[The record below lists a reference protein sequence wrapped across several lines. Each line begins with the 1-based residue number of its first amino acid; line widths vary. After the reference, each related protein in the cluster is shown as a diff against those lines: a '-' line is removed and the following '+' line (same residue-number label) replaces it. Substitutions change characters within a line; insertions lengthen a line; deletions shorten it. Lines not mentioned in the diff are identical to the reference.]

1 MSTVDP
7 GRSTG
12 SSESYESGRVAAYP
26 DEDSGYAW
34 VLFAGTMLALLAT
47 LNFIEGVAAVSNS
60 KFFVANAQFVI
71 SNLNTWGWVMIC
83 ISAIQLLVAVGVWAQ
98 VKSVRWFGVAIA
110 GLNAIALLLM
120 MPAYPF
126 WSLTL
131 FAVDILVIYGLVAH
145 GAREEGS

>member
-7 GRSTG
+7 GRITG
-12 SSESYESGRVAAYP
+12 RSEPYAPSARDYP
-26 DEDSGYAW
+26 EASAGYGW

-71 SNLNTWGWVMIC
+71 SNLNTWGWVLIC

-98 VKSVRWFGVAIA
+98 VKSIRWIGVAIA

-126 WSLTL
+126 WSLAL
-131 FAVDILVIYGLVAH
+131 FTIDILVIYGLIAY
-145 GAREEGS
+145 GARPHAA